1 MHYIPLA
8 NLLKCSIQIVPCL
21 IDTIVISFC
30 EIDDYDIDDAPPMTA
45 AYYRFIEKPAEEL
58 DEEVEYDMDEE
69 DVAWLNIINEKRSSE
84 NLSKITEDQFEL
96 LMDR

>member
-1 MHYIPLA
+1 MFFRHVEKIPA
-8 NLLKCSIQIVPCL
+8 VFQMPTS
-21 IDTIVISFC
+21 
-30 EIDDYDIDDAPPMTA
+30 
-45 AYYRFIEKPAEEL
+45 YYRFIEKPAEEQ